1 MTTIIFK
8 QKNGKQKTVIAEDG
22 LSLMVAAVENNIEG
36 IKAVCNGCCSC
47 GTCHVSIEQSFQ
59 EICSPMYSGEQQVL
73 AQLENNQAGSRL
85 ACQVIV
91 DEQLEGMQVNVK

>member
-8 QKNGKQKTVIAEDG
+8 QKNGEKKSVMAENG

-47 GTCHVSIEQSFQ
+47 GTCHVSIESSFQ
-59 EICSPMYSGEQQVL
+59 EITSPMYSGEQQVL
-73 AQLENNQAGSRL
+73 TQLNNNEAGSRL

-91 DEQLEGMQVNVK
+91 DDKLEGMQVIVK